1 MRVSNSFAEI
11 VRRTA
16 FQGYRYDG
24 QSRRIDCVYEL
35 DSNQTKKL
43 TDLALFTYGYGDY
56 REAYRAIAAV
66 VASAD
71 DSDAVSVN
79 ELSLLNLEA
88 GTLVTVC
95 FRDGSQIA
103 LLYDADANFFVL
115 SDTAGTLR
123 RADSMKLL
131 MLNFRRGDRIV
142 AVIRRN
148 GVPYPDAHTCYT
160 SDEVSEIRVI
170 YVSPYAPMSVS
181 ASLALD
187 NVTEGSDVVYSNG
200 ARINGIFD
208 SSVLT
213 DQPSDALYRLDLSKM
228 EYTINPL
235 FQPQSA
241 DNEKVMVMLASAAEI
256 VSGTNLRLLRTLSPG
271 RLELSRIRRSVC
283 LRISE
288 KLKVSLSPC
297 KL

>member
-1 MRVSNSFAEI
+1 MQVSNSFAEI
-11 VRRTA
+11 IRRTA

-24 QSRRIDCVYEL
+24 QSRRIVCVYEL
-35 DSNQTKKL
+35 DSNRTKKL
-43 TDLALFTYGYGDY
+43 TDLALFTYGYGNY
-56 REAYRAIAAV
+56 READRAIAAI

-79 ELSLLNLEA
+79 ELSLLNMEA
-88 GTLVTVC
+88 GTLVTVY
-95 FRDGSQIA
+95 FMDGSQIA
-103 LLYDADANFFVL
+103 LLYDAKANFFVL
-115 SDTAGTLR
+115 SDTAGVLR

-131 MLNFRRGDRIV
+131 MLNIRRGNRIV

-148 GVPYPDAHTCYT
+148 GVPYPDDHTCYT

-170 YVSPYAPMSVS
+170 HVSPYAPMSVS
-181 ASLALD
+181 ASLALG
-187 NVTEGSDVVYSNG
+187 NVTEGSDVVYSNS

-208 SSVLT
+208 SSVLI

-235 FQPQSA
+235 FQLQST
-241 DNEKVMVMLASAAEI
+241 DDDKVLAMLASAAEI

-271 RLELSRIRRSVC
+271 RLELLRIRRSMC
-283 LRISE
+283 LKISE
-288 KLKVSLSPC
+288 KLKVSMTPC
-297 KL
+297 K